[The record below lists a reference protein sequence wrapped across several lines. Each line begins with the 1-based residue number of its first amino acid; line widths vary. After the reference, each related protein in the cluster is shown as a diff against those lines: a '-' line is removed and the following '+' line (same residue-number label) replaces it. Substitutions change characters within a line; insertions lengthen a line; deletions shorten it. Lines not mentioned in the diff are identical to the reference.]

1 MDTRYHEKIL
11 EKEGEHCE
19 KPVGISFSE
28 TPILHRGKLQ
38 AAKWPPITLGKS
50 AHVFTRIVTQS
61 WQRGTRRERSNI
73 PGLYVPR

>member
-1 MDTRYHEKIL
+1 MDTRYHEKNL
-11 EKEGEHCE
+11 ETEGEHSE

-50 AHVFTRIVTQS
+50 AHVFT
-61 WQRGTRRERSNI
+61 
-73 PGLYVPR
+73 